1 MIMKLRTVKDQMGF
15 AVQVPEMPR
24 RIVSLV
30 PSITEY
36 LHDLGLEDRIV
47 GITKFCVHPAH
58 YLKTKT
64 RVGGTKNFKPEVIRD
79 LEPDLI
85 VANKEENEKERLLN
99 LKIAGFPVWIS
110 DVYDFDSAVDMML
123 RLGDV
128 CGVPDAAQS
137 LVKDVHKARK
147 WLKTPAELV
156 PTAYLIWRRPYMTVN
171 HSTFIH
177 HMMTL
182 CGMYNV
188 FAGHPERY
196 PQITEEEL
204 IQAGPRL
211 VILSSEPYPFSERH
225 FEELEKILPDAYLFL
240 ADGEMFSWYGSR
252 MIEAFD
258 YLEMVRRQVL
268 EPIRITGIQHGHKN

>member
-1 MIMKLRTVKDQMGF
+1 MGF
-15 AVQVPEMPR
+15 AVQVPEIPC

-47 GITKFCVHPAH
+47 GITKFCVHPSH

-64 RVGGTKNFKPEVIRD
+64 RVGGTKNFKPDMIRA

-85 VANKEENEKERLLN
+85 VANKEENEKEMLLG
-99 LKIAGFPVWIS
+99 LKNAGLPVWIS
-110 DVYDFDSAVDMML
+110 EVYDYDSAVDMML

-128 CGVPDAAQS
+128 CGVPEAALS
-137 LVKDVHKARK
+137 IVKDVHKARK
-147 WLKTPAELV
+147 WLKTPSESV

-171 HSTFIH
+171 SHTFIH
-177 HMMTL
+177 HMMQL

-188 FAGHPERY
+188 FGNLPDRY
-196 PQITEEEL
+196 PEVSEEDL
-204 IQAGPRL
+204 KSANPRL
-211 VILSSEPYPFSERH
+211 VVLSSEPYPFSEKH
-225 FEELEKILPDAYLFL
+225 FEELEKILPEAYLFL

-258 YLEMVRRQVL
+258 YLEMVRRQIL
-268 EPIRITGIQHGHKN
+268 EPISHAGIRDGHRK

>member
-1 MIMKLRTVKDQMGF
+1 MKLRTVKDQMGF
-15 AVQVPEMPR
+15 AVQVPETPR

-47 GITKFCVHPAH
+47 GITKFCVHPSH

-64 RVGGTKNFKPEVIRD
+64 RVGGTKNFKPDMIRA

-85 VANKEENEKERLLN
+85 VANKEENEKDMLLV
-99 LKIAGFPVWIS
+99 LKNAGFPVWIS
-110 DVYDFDSAVDMML
+110 EVYDFDSAVDMML

-128 CGVPDAAQS
+128 CGVPEAAQS
-137 LVKDVHKARK
+137 IVKDVQKARK
-147 WLKTPAELV
+147 WLKTPSETI

-171 HSTFIH
+171 RNTFIH
-177 HMMTL
+177 HMMQL
-182 CGMYNV
+182 CGMHNV
-188 FAGHPERY
+188 FGEHPVRY
-196 PQITEEEL
+196 PEISEEDL
-204 IQAGPRL
+204 RRAAPRL
-211 VILSSEPYPFSERH
+211 VILSSEPYPFSEKH
-225 FEELEKILPDAYLFL
+225 LEELEKILPEAYFFL

-258 YLEMVRRQVL
+258 YLEMVRRQVVD
-268 EPIRITGIQHGHKN
+268 PIIATGIRDGHNN